1 MRFSAVAIE
10 LVLVGLCAGW
20 GLAQEGEPVSPE
32 KVSDPNVGALAD
44 EVHDKGWIIYSA
56 ETDAGDWD
64 LYLMRP
70 DGSDRRNLTNTPAFN
85 EAGAKFSP
93 DGRKLLY
100 YRMPKSTPVDNNKY
114 GLYELVIANADGGN
128 ADVWG
133 NGFQWA
139 SWGPEGKS
147 LACLSIKGIDIVDVS
162 SRKVTRSLARKG
174 IVQQLVWSPD
184 GKWFIGTANGLGV
197 AWAIGRL
204 NAESVQIN
212 AVSETDRYNCTPD
225 WFPDGQRVVYSRG
238 IVPGQ
243 MDWAQLWMAD
253 SEGGERR
260 AVYAEEGRHIYGGCI
275 SPDAR
280 YILFTRSQQDLG
292 EVDNSLTTMAIIR
305 RQDTP
310 TARGRNGARHKEYP
324 NASTGPMLDLGRGWE
339 PHWTYAEIGQQSSDP
354 RVAELAQEVRRKGW
368 IVYGARTA
376 AGDWDLFL
384 MRPDGTGVR
393 NITDTPGFNEAAP
406 RFSPDARRL
415 LYRRLPRSENIEPN
429 RYGMQGALVFA
440 NRDGSNPQVYGT
452 EGEYTWASWG
462 PQSDTI
468 ACMSRKGI
476 YFVELATKK
485 VLGTLGRKGFFQQVA
500 WSPDGKWLCG
510 VANSFGTGWSVAR
523 MNAVTGEVNAVSRV
537 DNCTPDWF
545 PDSQNLIF
553 SYRPPN
559 QVGSKDGWTQ
569 LWMAD
574 VEGRERRLVYGEDGR
589 HVYGGVFSPDGRY
602 VLFTGNMQEDGD
614 PTRCG
619 APMGLMRLRDAP
631 TIGGESRALRGI
643 HGVTKD
649 GPVLVL
655 PDGWEPHWTYAEIK
669 GRGNP

>member
-1 MRFSAVAIE
+1 MRF
-10 LVLVGLCAGW
+10 LVIALTFTITDC
-20 GLAQEGEPVSPE
+20 LAESCLARQILSEGASESYVM
-32 KVSDPNVGALAD
+32 VLAR
-44 EVHDKGWIIYSA
+44 EIADKGWIVYSA
-56 ETDAGDWD
+56 KTEAGDWD

-70 DGSDRRNLTNTPAFN
+70 DGSERRDITNTPAFN

-100 YRMPKSTPVDNNKY
+100 YRMPKGTPVDNNKY
-114 GLYELVIANADGGN
+114 GLYELVLADADGAN

-147 LACLSIKGIDIVDVS
+147 LACLSIKGIDIIDVA

-184 GKWFIGTANGLGV
+184 GKWFVGTANGLGV

-204 NAESVQIN
+204 NAESEQIN

-225 WFPDGQRVVYSRG
+225 WFPRGQHVIYSRG
-238 IVPGQ
+238 IVPGK
-243 MDWAQLWMAD
+243 MDWAQLWMAGGD
-253 SEGGERR
+253 GGERR
-260 AVYAEEGRHIYGGCI
+260 MLYAEEGWHIYGGCA
-275 SPDAR
+275 SPDGK
-280 YILFTRSQQDLG
+280 YVLFTTSAQDLG
-292 EVDNSLTTMAIIR
+292 EVDNSQTTMAVIR
-305 RQDTP
+305 YEDTP
-310 TARGRNGARHKEYP
+310 MARGHDGTRRTQHKEYP
-324 NASTGPMLDLGRGWE
+324 NANVGPLWYLGRGWE
-339 PHWTYAEIGQQSSDP
+339 PHWTYAEIGP
-354 RVAELAQEVRRKGW
+354 KPVTGPVAELAREVREKGW
-368 IVYGARTA
+368 IVYGARTE

-384 MRPDGTGVR
+384 MRPDGSSIR
-393 NITDTPGFNEAAP
+393 NITNTPAFNEAAP
-406 RFSPDARRL
+406 QFSPDGRRL
-415 LYRRLPRSENIEPN
+415 LYRRLPKGENIEPN
-429 RYGMQGALVFA
+429 RHGMQGMLVFA
-440 NRDGSNPQVYGT
+440 DSNGGNPQVYGK
-452 EGEYTWASWG
+452 EGEYTWASWS
-462 PQSDTI
+462 PQGDKI
-468 ACMSRKGI
+468 ACMSEKGI

-485 VLGTLGRKGFFQQVA
+485 VTSTLERKGFFQQVT

-523 MNAVTGEVNAVSRV
+523 MDAVTGEVNAVSRV

-553 SYRPPN
+553 SFRPPN
-559 QVGSKDGWTQ
+559 QAGSKSGWTQ
-569 LWMAD
+569 LWTAD
-574 VEGRERRLVYGEDGR
+574 AEGRERHLVYGEDGR
-589 HVYGGVFSPDGRY
+589 HVYGGVVSPDGQY

-614 PTRCG
+614 PTRSG

-631 TIGGESRALRGI
+631 TIGGESKALRAV

-649 GPVLVL
+649 GQALVL

-669 GRGNP
+669 SEGNL